1 MSNSETHFKQ
11 KFVDNAVAHMN
22 DDHRDAMVDI
32 LHGFCQANWVKDA
45 EMLSFDKE
53 KMTLRGF
60 GLDDQTNDF
69 DVIYDQ
75 PLDKPAAFRPALIE
89 MLKRARTLIK

>member
-1 MSNSETHFKQ
+1 MSNSEINFKQ

-32 LHGFCQANWVKDA
+32 LQGLCQADWVVDA

-53 KMTLRGF
+53 KMTIRGL
-60 GLDDQTNDF
+60 GTNDQTQDF
-69 DVIYDQ
+69 EVTYDQ
-75 PLDKPAAFRPALIE
+75 PLEKPAAFRPTLIE
-89 MLKRARTLIK
+89 LLKRARSLKK